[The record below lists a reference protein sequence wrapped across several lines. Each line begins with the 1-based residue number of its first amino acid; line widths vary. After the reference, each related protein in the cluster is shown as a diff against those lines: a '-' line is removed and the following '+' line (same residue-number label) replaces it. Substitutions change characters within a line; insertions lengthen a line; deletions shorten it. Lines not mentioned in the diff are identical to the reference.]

1 MKKTLLILVVATALV
16 ATVGA
21 RSATVTGFS
30 GKVEYRLAS
39 GWEPVRIGLE
49 IPLNATISTGFGANA
64 TLEVAG
70 SAIEVAQLTRLTLEE
85 LVDDGSTVSTEVFV
99 PVGRVRASVTTPADR
114 SSDFRVRTAQST
126 AAVRGTDF
134 ETNGWR
140 IFVREGSVEFRNE
153 LGQSRIIRSS
163 QISQARLGGP
173 TDPLEEDNNEAN
185 VGDREGPED
194 FRGRRGPSGYI
205 TVRWGR

>member
-1 MKKTLLILVVATALV
+1 MKRLLVVLCLSIAVV
-16 ATVGA
+16 AAIGA
-21 RSATVTGFS
+21 QTATVTGFS

-39 GWEPVRIGLE
+39 GWEAVRVGLE
-49 IPLNATISTGFGANA
+49 IPLNATISTGFGASA
-64 TLEVAG
+64 TLQVAG
-70 SAIEVAQLTRLTLEE
+70 STIEVAQLTRLAVEE

-126 AAVRGTDF
+126 AAVRGTVF

-140 IFVREGSVEFRNE
+140 IFVREGSVEFMNE

-163 QISQARLGGP
+163 QISQSRLGGP
-173 TDPLEEDNNEAN
+173 TDPLKEGNDEAD
-185 VGDREGPED
+185 VGDPDGPDD
-194 FRGRRGPSGYI
+194 FRGRPTTSGYI
-205 TVRWGR
+205 TVRWK